1 MNSISAKGPGGS
13 VTAQN
18 LCLISVMLI
27 FFPIVPGF
35 AETQPF
41 LLLVLG
47 AVLLFS
53 GRISINI
60 YSALLYYFLILF
72 FIVLL
77 VSDFNKEYLV
87 ELSKLV
93 LVLMLVVLIYPWI
106 GYGSKGF
113 YRFFIAVHMFIA
125 VLAAFGLASWLSSI
139 FGRYTTLEGGRGI
152 SYLASEPS
160 YAATYIFYVTL
171 VYTLGLSKGVFSS
184 RLIQFILLGLL
195 LSTYSLIGFLFFLL
209 ILAIDIS
216 LGRIHKKIIM
226 GVLTICGG
234 VAFFFTV
241 KRVSTELI
249 PLFTSLFSNDDGLLY
264 LALRFPSA
272 STRFILNGV
281 AMLDGLQRVIY
292 LPFSS
297 FNDALPVLLSN
308 YGLGPVLQKHEVIGA
323 LHRAG
328 TELKPQALF
337 PYVVYVFGVLAL
349 PLIIHPLKVSFRVL
363 REGKPLFFLACIS
376 LVFIFF
382 FYQSQYVNPIQ
393 FFVFVIIYKFFEG
406 KGERV

>member
-1 MNSISAKGPGGS
+1 
-13 VTAQN
+13 
-18 LCLISVMLI
+18 MLI